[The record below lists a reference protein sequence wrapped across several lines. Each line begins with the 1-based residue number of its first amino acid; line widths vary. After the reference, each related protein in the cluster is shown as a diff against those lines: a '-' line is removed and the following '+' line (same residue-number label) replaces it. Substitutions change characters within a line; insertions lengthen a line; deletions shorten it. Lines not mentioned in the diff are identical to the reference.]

1 MNKLNE
7 ADLLEMTGTT
17 KLEENY
23 ISKSINYGFQ
33 SAKNMTKLMFNDFM
47 NSSDKDMIAGEKAKK
62 RFDYNPD
69 KKVEKL
75 ENKVS
80 KRKEIMKVYREAEL
94 ANRKEYEYFYN
105 SLGENTFQKVT
116 SQLAYGAS
124 SSLFNPIEL
133 SKNIAI
139 NTAINLLIPGS
150 GIAVEATKFAANMFS
165 DTVDNYYSNTWEDD
179 LLGLER
185 EPTEK
190 LIQAVG
196 GAVVSNVVFPLVKVS
211 GKKVFN
217 FATDN
222 AFIKGKTIN
231 GDILEPIIFNN
242 YRKELGE
249 VTAIDLSH
257 RDFKIVDSIKKEVI
271 KSQPIEEGMERT
283 FLKQEIKNKIIE
295 ERTGIKPGIVDFEK
309 GREELLNI
317 GNILKKKGIEIQAKS
332 KDKIGLSQAINKT
345 NISIDKSSL
354 DWVDRYI
361 SAPYLITKDGYKIET
376 LKSMRE
382 MHPMFYDTFSMS
394 LKGQGYNDVL
404 GEALEE
410 KSVVNSVLFKVT
422 DKRQLPF
429 FIKDVEDL
437 NWDVKKLDN
446 FSFKKSND
454 FRKAIESGITYNIL
468 ENESLLKTS
477 PKYNK
482 YLSNTNNIVDFIS
495 EVKDIFS
502 NYKNNELS
510 YKEMVAILEAK
521 RSRYELISSGT
532 AGSQISYKNFVNIH
546 SKTTFKEG
554 FEFNIDKLT
563 NDIEAVKQKKVDTA
577 IIKLVVNKEKMLED
591 FAMKDIEVLKNEL
604 GEKLYNLKAI
614 AEGGEFNEKLKKTL
628 HHGLTATT
636 KDVREIELDMKEAGL
651 KDVSFEDYDLMKFI
665 KDNFV
670 GKNQKER
677 ISNFLDFSEEYFKDN
692 YDMLN
697 VMDKLIMNEQAAMST
712 WGVPFKVLD
721 DLVKEEGSLLSFFN
735 TIPILRKNLLNGE
748 NFIEE
753 YEYNKGFKEISPI
766 IMEKIKYFIES
777 ESIFKSS
784 KQKEP
789 FKDGFNMMLGF
800 TRGWLLF
807 GSGLKETLS
816 HPVLASLKAVK
827 YGGNLGKNLLV
838 APVAAV
844 STLYKTLEPLT
855 STSYHLGKLYR
866 GLGNLIA
873 GDYADELA
881 LMELGV
887 NAKMLL
893 GNGEVTGFFKFKN
906 FLSSTSMMFQNSMQ
920 KNRYIAS
927 RIVGINTI
935 QKILN
940 TGDFMELKPSSK
952 KILQSLGIGDNEK
965 FKMWKEEINNTPNG
979 LKKSL
984 YQDGF
989 SDKTKKLHQ
998 LLTRNSYEEDAL
1010 APLRDN
1016 TTEVKDITSKIK
1028 LMFTSYNR
1036 SILKYFGDA
1045 TRYVELEDGTFINR
1059 FSFEAMGRNIKD
1071 LTSVGVPGITLLAVA
1086 SLAGKYGE
1094 AKVLGSSEDEKMEAQ
1109 FKSALDGNVDSIQGI
1124 LQDGLEAAIPIDVVY
1139 SKRGGSPISSVYNRI
1154 YEGITEDLTNLAP
1167 EKLETFLRKYF
1178 GDEREYKKYSYLN
1191 KQEKII
1197 YDRLV
1202 LSDKIANNK
1211 ENSFI
1216 DYLITKF
1223 TTDRAVEDGEMTAID
1238 ALELKR
1244 QVGYNDI
1251 EIMKKL
1257 EEKGIDT
1264 VKKYAIINS
1273 ENEEEV
1279 KTNIRNGIEIISEK
1293 NLSEKEIVEKLD
1305 EQNEFYSDYKEYKKE
1320 ASEISSQDEQE
1331 LLDVYLEKLKSEG
1344 YDEFEIL
1351 EKLTVYQNELHKNR
1365 N

>member
-23 ISKSINYGFQ
+23 LSKSINYGYQ
-33 SAKNMTKLMFNDFM
+33 SAKNMTKLMKNDLM
-47 NSSDKDMIAGEKAKK
+47 NKMDRDQIIYEKASERYNYKPNQKTIEKKESNIKK
-62 RFDYNPD
+62 REE
-69 KKVEKL
+69 V
-75 ENKVS
+75 
-80 KRKEIMKVYREAEL
+80 MKVYREAEL
-94 ANRKEYEYFYN
+94 TNRKEYEYFYN
-105 SLGENTFQKVT
+105 SLGDNTFQKVT

-133 SKNIAI
+133 SKNLAI
-139 NTAINLLIPGS
+139 NTTVNLLIPG
-150 GIAVEATKFAANMFS
+150 GGLGVKATKFATNMFS

-185 EPTEK
+185 EPSEK

-196 GAVVSNVVFPLVKVS
+196 GAVVSNAVFPLIKIS
-211 GKKVFN
+211 GKKVFD

-242 YRKELGE
+242 YKKELGE

-257 RDFKIVDSIKKEVI
+257 RDFKIADSIKKEVI
-271 KSQPIEEGMERT
+271 KEQPIEEGMERT

-317 GNILKKKGIEIQAKS
+317 GNVLKKKGIEVQAKS
-332 KDKIGLSQAINKT
+332 KDKIGLSQAINET
-345 NISIDKSSL
+345 NVSIDKSSL

-361 SAPYLITKDGYKIET
+361 SAPYLVTKDGYKVEV

-410 KSVVNSVLFKVT
+410 KSVVNSVLFQVT

-429 FIKDVEDL
+429 FIKNIDDS
-437 NWDVKKLDN
+437 NWNIQKLDN
-446 FSFKKSND
+446 FSYKKNNN
-454 FRKAIESGITYNIL
+454 FRRAIENGITYNVR
-468 ENESLLKTS
+468 ENEALLRTS

-482 YLSNTNNIVDFIS
+482 YLSNTDNIENFAK
-495 EVKDIFS
+495 EVADVF
-502 NYKNNELS
+502 NDYKNKSLS
-510 YKEMVAILEAK
+510 YDEVVAVLEAK
-521 RSRYELISSGT
+521 RAKYETIAITKPNG
-532 AGSQISYKNFVNIH
+532 GEMSYKEFLNIG
-546 SKTTFKEG
+546 SKVTRNKN
-554 FEFNIDKLT
+554 FNIDKLV
-563 NDIEAVKQKKVDTA
+563 NDVEAIKQKKVDTA
-577 IIKLVVNKEKMLED
+577 IIKLSINKDKMLED
-591 FAMKDIEVLKNEL
+591 LAIKDTELLKNEL
-604 GEKLYNLKAI
+604 GDKIYNLKFI
-614 AEGGEFNEKLKKTL
+614 AEGGEFDDNFKRQL
-628 HHGLTATT
+628 HHFLTETT

-651 KDVSFEDYDLMKFI
+651 KDVDLDNYDLMKFI
-665 KDNFV
+665 KNNFV
-670 GKNQKER
+670 GEKQKDR
-677 ISNFLDFSEEYFKDN
+677 INSFLDFSTPYLKDN

-697 VMDKLIMNEQAAMST
+697 IMDKLVMNEQAAMST
-712 WGVPFKVLD
+712 WGIPFKVLD

-748 NFIEE
+748 NLIEE

-766 IMEKIKYFIES
+766 VMEKIKYFIES
-777 ESIFKSS
+777 ESIFKSHN
-784 KQKEP
+784 QKEP

-893 GNGEVTGFFKFKN
+893 GNGEVTGFSKFKN

-965 FKMWKEEINNTPNG
+965 FKIWKEEINNTPNG

-998 LLTRNSYEEDAL
+998 LLTRNSYEEDTL
-1010 APLRDN
+1010 APLREN
-1016 TTEVKDITSKIK
+1016 TEVKDITSKIK

-1045 TRYVELEDGTFINR
+1045 TRYVELEDGTYINR

-1086 SLAGKYGE
+1086 SLSGKYGE

-1109 FKSALDGNVDSIQGI
+1109 FKSALDGNTDSILGI

-1154 YEGITEDLTNLAP
+1154 YEGITEDITNLAP

-1211 ENSFI
+1211 ENTFI

-1223 TTDRAVEDGEMTAID
+1223 TTDRAVEDGEMTAVD

-1279 KTNIRNGIEIISEK
+1279 KANIQNGIEIISEK

-1320 ASEISSQDEQE
+1320 ASEITSQDEQK

>member
-23 ISKSINYGFQ
+23 LSKSINYGYQ
-33 SAKNMTKLMFNDFM
+33 SAKNMTKLMKNDLM
-47 NSSDKDMIAGEKAKK
+47 NKMDRDQIIYEKASERYNYKPNQKTIEKKESNIKK
-62 RFDYNPD
+62 REE
-69 KKVEKL
+69 V
-75 ENKVS
+75 
-80 KRKEIMKVYREAEL
+80 MKVYREAEL
-94 ANRKEYEYFYN
+94 TNRKEYEYFYN
-105 SLGENTFQKVT
+105 SLGDNTFQKVT

-133 SKNIAI
+133 SKNLAI
-139 NTAINLLIPGS
+139 NTTVNLLIPG
-150 GIAVEATKFAANMFS
+150 GGLGVKATKFATNMFS

-185 EPTEK
+185 EPSEK

-196 GAVVSNVVFPLVKVS
+196 GAVVSNAVFPLIKIS
-211 GKKVFN
+211 GKKVFD

-257 RDFKIVDSIKKEVI
+257 RDFKIADSIKKEVI
-271 KSQPIEEGMERT
+271 KEQPIEEGMERT

-317 GNILKKKGIEIQAKS
+317 GNVLKKKGIEVQAKS
-332 KDKIGLSQAINKT
+332 KDKIGLSQAINET
-345 NISIDKSSL
+345 NVSIDKSSL

-361 SAPYLITKDGYKIET
+361 SAPYLVTKDGYKVEV

-410 KSVVNSVLFKVT
+410 KSVVNSVLFQVT

-429 FIKDVEDL
+429 FIKNIDDS
-437 NWDVKKLDN
+437 NWNIQKLDN
-446 FSFKKSND
+446 FSYKKNNN
-454 FRKAIESGITYNIL
+454 FRRAIENGITYNVK
-468 ENESLLKTS
+468 ENEALLRTS

-482 YLSNTNNIVDFIS
+482 YLSNTDNIENFAK
-495 EVKDIFS
+495 EVADVF
-502 NYKNNELS
+502 NDYKNKSLS
-510 YKEMVAILEAK
+510 YDEVVAVLEAK
-521 RSRYELISSGT
+521 RAKYETIAITKPNG
-532 AGSQISYKNFVNIH
+532 GEMSYKEFLNIG
-546 SKTTFKEG
+546 SKVTRNKN
-554 FEFNIDKLT
+554 FNIDKLV
-563 NDIEAVKQKKVDTA
+563 NDVEAIKQKKVDTA
-577 IIKLVVNKEKMLED
+577 IIKLSINKDKMLED
-591 FAMKDIEVLKNEL
+591 LAIKDTELLKNEL
-604 GEKLYNLKAI
+604 GDKIYNLKFI
-614 AEGGEFNEKLKKTL
+614 AEGGEFDDNFKRQL
-628 HHGLTATT
+628 HHFLTETT

-651 KDVSFEDYDLMKFI
+651 KDVDLDNYDLMKFI
-665 KDNFV
+665 KNNFV
-670 GKNQKER
+670 GEKQKDR
-677 ISNFLDFSEEYFKDN
+677 INSFLDFSTPYLKDN

-697 VMDKLIMNEQAAMST
+697 IMDKLVMNEQAAMST
-712 WGVPFKVLD
+712 WGIPFKVLD

-748 NFIEE
+748 NLIEE

-766 IMEKIKYFIES
+766 VMEKIKYFIES
-777 ESIFKSS
+777 ESIFKSHN
-784 KQKEP
+784 QKEP

-844 STLYKTLEPLT
+844 STLYKTLEPLA

-893 GNGEVTGFFKFKN
+893 GNGEVTGFSKFKN

-935 QKILN
+935 KKILN

-965 FKMWKEEINNTPNG
+965 FKIWKEEINNTPNG

-998 LLTRNSYEEDAL
+998 LLTRNSYEEDTL
-1010 APLRDN
+1010 APLREN
-1016 TTEVKDITSKIK
+1016 TEVKDITSKIK

-1045 TRYVELEDGTFINR
+1045 TRYVELEDGTYINR

-1086 SLAGKYGE
+1086 SLSGKYGE

-1109 FKSALDGNVDSIQGI
+1109 FKSALDGNTDSILGI

-1154 YEGITEDLTNLAP
+1154 YEGITEDITNLAP

-1211 ENSFI
+1211 ENTFI

-1223 TTDRAVEDGEMTAID
+1223 TTDRAVEDGKMTAVD

-1279 KTNIRNGIEIISEK
+1279 KANIRNGIEIISEK

-1305 EQNEFYSDYKEYKKE
+1305 EQNELYSDYKEYKKE
-1320 ASEISSQDEQE
+1320 ASEITSQDEQK

>member
-23 ISKSINYGFQ
+23 LSKSINYGYQ
-33 SAKNMTKLMFNDFM
+33 SAKNMTKLMKNDLM
-47 NSSDKDMIAGEKAKK
+47 NKMDRDQIIYEKASERYNYKPNQKTIEKKESNIKK
-62 RFDYNPD
+62 REE
-69 KKVEKL
+69 V
-75 ENKVS
+75 
-80 KRKEIMKVYREAEL
+80 MKVYREAEL

-105 SLGENTFQKVT
+105 SLGDNTFQKVT

-133 SKNIAI
+133 SKNLAI
-139 NTAINLLIPGS
+139 NTTVNLLIPG
-150 GIAVEATKFAANMFS
+150 GGLGVKATKFAANMFS

-185 EPTEK
+185 ESSEK

-196 GAVVSNVVFPLVKVS
+196 GAVVSNAVFPLIKIS
-211 GKKVFN
+211 GKKVFD

-222 AFIKGKTIN
+222 VFIKGKTIN

-257 RDFKIVDSIKKEVI
+257 RDFKIADRIKKEVI

-317 GNILKKKGIEIQAKS
+317 GNILKKKGIEVQAKS
-332 KDKIGLSQAINKT
+332 KDKIGLSQAINET
-345 NISIDKSSL
+345 NVSIDKSSL

-361 SAPYLITKDGYKIET
+361 SAPYLVTKDGYKVEV

-382 MHPMFYDTFSMS
+382 MHPMFYDTFSMT

-410 KSVVNSVLFKVT
+410 KSVVNSVLFQVT

-429 FIKDVEDL
+429 FIKNIDDS
-437 NWDVKKLDN
+437 NWNIQKLDN
-446 FSFKKSND
+446 FSYKKNNN
-454 FRKAIESGITYNIL
+454 FRRAIENGITYNVK
-468 ENESLLKTS
+468 ENEALLKTS

-482 YLSNTNNIVDFIS
+482 YLSNTDNIENFAK
-495 EVKDIFS
+495 EVADVF
-502 NYKNNELS
+502 NDYKNKSLS
-510 YKEMVAILEAK
+510 YDEMVAVLEAK
-521 RSRYELISSGT
+521 RARYENIAIEKPNGKEM
-532 AGSQISYKNFVNIH
+532 SYREFINIG
-546 SKTTFKEG
+546 SKTLRDKEI
-554 FEFNIDKLT
+554 NIDKLT
-563 NDIEAVKQKKVDTA
+563 NDIEATKQKKVDVA
-577 IIKLVVNKEKMLED
+577 VIKLAVNKEKMLEELATKDVD
-591 FAMKDIEVLKNEL
+591 FFKNNF
-604 GEKLYNLKAI
+604 GEKLNNFIKI
-614 AEGGEFNEKLKKTL
+614 AEGGEFDENFKKNL
-628 HHGLTATT
+628 HHMLTSTT
-636 KDVREIELDMKEAGL
+636 KDVREIELDMKKANL
-651 KDVSFEDYDLMKFI
+651 KDAGFEDYDLMKFI
-665 KDNFV
+665 KDNFI
-670 GKNQKER
+670 GETQQDKIK
-677 ISNFLDFSEEYFKDN
+677 NFLDFSTPYLKDN

-697 VMDKLIMNEQAAMST
+697 IMDKLVMNEQAAMST

-748 NFIEE
+748 NLIEE

-766 IMEKIKYFIES
+766 VMEKIKYFIES
-777 ESIFKSS
+777 ESIFKSHN
-784 KQKEP
+784 QKEP

-838 APVAAV
+838 APIAAV
-844 STLYKTLEPLT
+844 STLYKTLEPLA

-893 GNGEVTGFFKFKN
+893 GNGEVTGFSKFKN

-998 LLTRNSYEEDAL
+998 LLTRNSYEEDTL
-1010 APLRDN
+1010 SPLREN
-1016 TTEVKDITSKIK
+1016 TEVKDITSKIK

-1045 TRYVELEDGTFINR
+1045 TRYVELEDGTYINR

-1086 SLAGKYGE
+1086 SLSGKYGE

-1109 FKSALDGNVDSIQGI
+1109 FKSALDGNTDSILGI
-1124 LQDGLEAAIPIDVVY
+1124 LQDGLEAVIPIDVVY

-1154 YEGITEDLTNLAP
+1154 YEGITEDITNLAP

-1223 TTDRAVEDGEMTAID
+1223 TTDRAVEDGEMTAVD

-1305 EQNEFYSDYKEYKKE
+1305 EQNEFYSNYKEYKKE
-1320 ASEISSQDEQE
+1320 ASEITSQDEQK